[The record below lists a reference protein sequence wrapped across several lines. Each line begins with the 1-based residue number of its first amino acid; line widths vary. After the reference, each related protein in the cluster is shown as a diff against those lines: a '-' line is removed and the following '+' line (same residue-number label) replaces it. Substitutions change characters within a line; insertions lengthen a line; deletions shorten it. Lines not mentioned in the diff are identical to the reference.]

1 MDEQQ
6 GISQTPPMTKKAFI
20 HLSFVTLVT
29 AMWHPP
35 IFKCSGLGVLGVRRA
50 LSLGSLQTRV
60 QVAIKAY
67 NQRSGEEVI
76 LLQYPCSN
84 LYLQVV
90 FTSVLLSLGAGVFLG
105 TALLHVLPEVGL
117 KAIPLSLLGF
127 QISEPVFEI
136 NILGSS

>member
-1 MDEQQ
+1 M
-6 GISQTPPMTKKAFI
+6 
-20 HLSFVTLVT
+20 
-29 AMWHPP
+29 
-35 IFKCSGLGVLGVRRA
+35 GVRRA

-76 LLQYPCSN
+76 LLQYPRSN

-90 FTSVLLSLGAGVFLG
+90 FTSLLLSLGAGVFLG
-105 TALLHVLPEVGL
+105 TALLHILPEVDL
-117 KAIPLSLLGF
+117 TAIPFSPLGF
-127 QISEPVFEI
+127 QISDPEFKV

>member
-1 MDEQQ
+1 MINKYRK
-6 GISQTPPMTKKAFI
+6 GLHNLIASTNI
-20 HLSFVTLVT
+20 
-29 AMWHPP
+29 WHPP

-76 LLQYPCSN
+76 LLQYPRSN

-90 FTSVLLSLGAGVFLG
+90 FTSLLLSLSASVFLG
-105 TALLHVLPEVGL
+105 TALLHILPEVGL
-117 KAIPLSLLGF
+117 TAIPLSLLGF